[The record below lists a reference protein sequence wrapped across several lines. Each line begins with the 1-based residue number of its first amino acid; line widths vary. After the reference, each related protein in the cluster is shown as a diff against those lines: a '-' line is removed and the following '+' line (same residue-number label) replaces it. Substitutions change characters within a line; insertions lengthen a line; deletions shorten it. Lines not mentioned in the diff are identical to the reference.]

1 MNDDTEA
8 RNGPAQKK
16 PAYTL
21 GIDLSQYSV
30 EELAETIAA
39 CEAEIARL
47 KDDLESKRGSIAA
60 ADAIFKS

>member
-1 MNDDTEA
+1 MNDDTGA

-16 PAYTL
+16 PAYML

-30 EELAETIAA
+30 EEIEETITA
-39 CEAEIARL
+39 CKAEIARL
-47 KDDLESKRGSIAA
+47 KDDLQRKRGSIAA